1 MTPAINE
8 KRMVQLFCELAKISS
23 LSGKEGAIA
32 RRLSILLK
40 FMGAEV
46 TIDGAGRKIGGE
58 TGNLIARFPGT
69 APAEP
74 FLLSA
79 HMDTVGPAENVR
91 PRIERDRITSDGT
104 TILGADCKAGI
115 AVILEVIK
123 TLDDNRIPR
132 PPIEAVFTISEEMAL
147 LGAKYLDYSALRA
160 RYGLIFDNEQDIAN
174 VITSAPAADKLDIKV
189 YGAAAHSGVAP
200 EKGISAIK
208 VVAGALAGMKLGR
221 IDSETTA
228 NIGFISGGNA
238 INIVPP
244 LVELS
249 GEARSHDPAKLRKQ
263 TRHMEDCLRKA
274 VRGIKVRDG
283 NRLITPRYEF
293 LLEQKFPNLRIDKA
307 NPVLPLIAA
316 AMRAEGI
323 KMKPSASGGGTDS
336 NIMYGHGIKAPV
348 LSTGMREVHTTHEY
362 LDLKDFFAC
371 ARLTLKVLESWTGR
385 GEIKN

>member
-8 KRMVQLFCELAKISS
+8 KRMVQLFCDLARITS

-46 TIDGAGRKIGGE
+46 FIDDAGRKIGGE

-69 APAEP
+69 APGDP

-79 HMDTVGPAENVR
+79 HMDTVGPADNVS
-91 PRIERDRITSDGT
+91 PQVHRDRVTSDGI

-115 AVILEVIK
+115 AIILEVIK
-123 TLDDNRIPR
+123 TIDENHIPH
-132 PPIEAVFTISEEMAL
+132 PPIETVFTISEEMAL
-147 LGAKYLDYSALRA
+147 MGAKFLDYAKIRS
-160 RYGLIFDNEQDIAN
+160 RYGLIFDNEQEFAN
-174 VITSAPAADKLDIKV
+174 VITSAPAADAMEIKV
-189 YGAAAHSGVAP
+189 YGAAAHAGVAP

-208 VVAGALAGMKLGR
+208 VVSSAIAGMKLGR

-238 INIVPP
+238 INIVPAA
-244 LVELS
+244 VELS
-249 GEARSHDPAKLRKQ
+249 GEARSHSLAKLARQ
-263 TRHMEDCLRKA
+263 TRHMEDCLKRA
-274 VRGIKVRDG
+274 VKKIKIRADG
-283 NRLITPRYEF
+283 KLIIPRYEF
-293 LLEQKFPNLRIDKA
+293 LIERKFPNLHIEKN
-307 NPVLPLIAA
+307 NPVLALIFA
-316 AMRAEGI
+316 AMREEGL
-323 KMKPSASGGGTDS
+323 KMKPSASGGGTDG
-336 NIMYGHGIKAPV
+336 NILYGHGIKAPI

-371 ARLTLKVLESWTGR
+371 ARLTLNVIAGWTKTGNT
-385 GEIKN
+385 KN

>member
-8 KRMVQLFCELAKISS
+8 KRMVQLFCDLARITS

-46 TIDGAGRKIGGE
+46 DIDDAGRKMGGE
-58 TGNLIARFPGT
+58 TGNVIARFPGT
-69 APAEP
+69 AAGEP

-79 HMDTVGPAENVR
+79 HMDTVGPADNVR
-91 PRIERDRITSDGT
+91 PVVTRDRIASDGT
-104 TILGADCKAGI
+104 TVLGADCKAGI
-115 AVILEVIK
+115 AIILEVIK
-123 TLDDNRIPR
+123 TLDENKIPH

-147 LGAKYLDYSALRA
+147 LGAKYLNYSGLKS
-160 RYGLIFDNEQDIAN
+160 RYGLIFDNEQGLEN
-174 VITSAPAADKLDIKV
+174 VITSAPAADAMEIKV

-208 VVAGALAGMKLGR
+208 VVSSAIAAMKLGR
-221 IDSETTA
+221 IDSQTTA

-263 TRHMEDCLRKA
+263 TKHMEDCLKKA
-274 VRGIKVRDG
+274 VKKIKIMADG
-283 NRLITPRYEF
+283 KLITPRYEF
-293 LLEQKFPNLRIDKA
+293 LVEQKFPNLRIDKN

-316 AMRAEGI
+316 ALREEGL
-323 KMKPSASGGGTDS
+323 KMKPSASGGGTDG
-336 NIMYGHGIKAPV
+336 NILYGHGIKAPI
-348 LSTGMREVHTTHEY
+348 LSTGMRDVHTTHEY
-362 LDLKDFFAC
+362 LDLKDFFGC
-371 ARLTLKVLESWTGR
+371 ARLTLKVLASWTKAGNNR
-385 GEIKN
+385 N

>member
-1 MTPAINE
+1 
-8 KRMVQLFCELAKISS
+8 MVRLFCDLAKITS

-46 TIDGAGRKIGGE
+46 EFDDAGRKIGGE
-58 TGNLIARFPGT
+58 TGNLVARFPGT
-69 APAEP
+69 ATGEP

-91 PRIERDRITSDGT
+91 PQAHKDRVTSDGT

-115 AVILEVIK
+115 AIIIEVLK
-123 TLDDNRIPR
+123 TLDENKIPH

-147 LGAKYLDYSALRA
+147 LGAKYLNYSGLRS
-160 RYGLIFDNEQDIAN
+160 RYGLIFDNEQGLEN
-174 VITSAPAADKLDIKV
+174 VITSAPGADSMEIKV

-208 VVAGALAGMKLGR
+208 VVSDAISGMKLGR
-221 IDSETTA
+221 IDSQTTA

-238 INIVPP
+238 INIIPP

-249 GEARSHDPAKLRKQ
+249 GEARSHDPARLKKQ
-263 TRHMEDCLRKA
+263 VRHMEDCLKKA
-274 VRGIKVRDG
+274 VKKIKVRSEG
-283 NRLITPRYEF
+283 KIICPRYEF
-293 LLEQKFPNLRIDKA
+293 LIEQKFPNLRIDKN

-316 AMRAEGI
+316 AMLEEGL
-323 KMKPSASGGGTDS
+323 KMKPSASGGGTDG
-336 NIMYGHGIKAPV
+336 NILYGHGIKAPI

-362 LDLKDFFAC
+362 LDLKDFCAC
-371 ARLTLKVLESWTGR
+371 ARLTLKVIAAWAKAGDS
-385 GEIKN
+385 KN